1 MSLSAHL
8 DGNGPTR
15 GSRAE
20 PNELSARLDRI
31 ERLLDDR
38 FSDAGDDAVLGALDI
53 AARALGATWPKL
65 PAPPPEEPL
74 DTALHRLAEQGGLL
88 ARPVALD
95 DRYLAS
101 GSGPLIGRRA
111 DGAVFALVR
120 KGRGWVLHE
129 PGGLAPPRRLDG
141 QARASLPTS
150 GFQIGLALPAKAI
163 TPRELLTFGWWSV
176 WPDLAGYALMTALA
190 GLVAALIPILTG
202 TIVGTVVPGRELG
215 LLIDIALFLCVLAV
229 VNVAVSMASQLAL
242 LRIRGRLG
250 SMLRAAAIDRAVRM
264 PAGQHA
270 PVPPP
275 IMVLA
280 IRAVEGWHR
289 GVWSLG
295 LGLLASL
302 LMALPSLFVMAT
314 TLPGAALA
322 VLAVGAVAF
331 AAAWSIGR
339 HQQALMI
346 APGPGSPVSWMA
358 TAYETFFN
366 IDTVRATATETA
378 MFNRWAAGFS
388 SLQVKQLRTA
398 RLGAWSAG
406 IGAAVESLFLLA
418 AIGAVVLAG
427 VLSEPDRTVSFV
439 VAAGVV
445 VGAVSTM
452 IASASELSMLALQR
466 RIARPLL
473 LGVPGVEADG
483 EPLAEPQGAVS
494 VVSLTYRHDEASPAV
509 LQGVDLAVAPGRYV
523 GIVGAS
529 GAGKSTLIRLILGLA
544 TPEAGA
550 VFLDGVDT
558 RKLDMAAMRR
568 RIGIVGQGAS
578 LFPGTLRDNVALGA
592 GLRDAEI
599 WESLRLAGVAAD
611 IAAMPLGLGTVIG
624 DTNPMLSGGQ
634 VQRLLFARAIATRP
648 KLMILDEATSALD
661 PVAQATV
668 TRTIRA
674 LGITVIAVAHR
685 LETLQSC
692 DCIYMLERGR
702 IVEKG
707 SFAELAGH
715 DGPFSAMLARQS

>member
-1 MSLSAHL
+1 MSMTALL
-8 DGNGPTR
+8 DGEAPTR

-20 PNELSARLDRI
+20 PNELGARLDRI

-53 AARALGATWPKL
+53 AARALGTTWPKL
-65 PAPPPEEPL
+65 PAPATDEPL
-74 DTALHRLAEQGGLL
+74 DTALHRLGEQGGLL
-88 ARPVALD
+88 ARPMALD

-101 GSGPLIGRRA
+101 GTGPVIGRRS
-111 DGAVFALVR
+111 DGAVLALVR
-120 KGRGWVLHE
+120 KGRGWLVHE
-129 PGGLAPPRRLDG
+129 PSGPAAPRPLD
-141 QARASLPTS
+141 QDLRKALPAS
-150 GFQIGLALPAKAI
+150 GFQIGLALPAKAL
-163 TPRELLTFGWWSV
+163 TTRELLAFGWRSV
-176 WPDLAGYALMTALA
+176 LPDLAGYGLLTALA
-190 GLVAALIPILTG
+190 GLVAALIPVMTG
-202 TIVGTVVPGRELG
+202 AIVGTVVPGRELG
-215 LLIDIALFLCVLAV
+215 LLIDIALFLCVLAAM
-229 VNVAVSMASQLAL
+229 NVAVSMASQLAL
-242 LRIRGRLG
+242 LRMRGRLG

-295 LGLLASL
+295 LGLVASL

-322 VLAVGAVAF
+322 VLVAGGLAF
-331 AAAWSIGR
+331 AAAWLIGR
-339 HQQALMI
+339 RQQALMI

-366 IDTVRATATETA
+366 IDTVRATAAETA
-378 MFNRWAAGFS
+378 MFNRWAAGFA
-388 SLQVKQLRTA
+388 SLQVKQLRSA

-406 IGAAVESLFLLA
+406 IGAAVESLFILV

-427 VLSEPDRTVSFV
+427 ALTEPDRTISFV

-445 VGAVSTM
+445 VGAVSAM

-483 EPLAEPQGAVS
+483 EPLADPQGAVS
-494 VVSLTYRHDEASPAV
+494 IVSLSYRHDASSPAI
-509 LQGVDLAVAPGRYV
+509 LQDVDLAVAPGQYV
-523 GIVGAS
+523 GIVGPS
-529 GAGKSTLIRLILGLA
+529 GSGKSTLIRLILGLT

-558 RKLDMAAMRR
+558 RKLDMAALRR

-599 WESLRLAGVAAD
+599 WDSLRLAGIDRD

-648 KLMILDEATSALD
+648 KLVILDEATSALD
-661 PVAQATV
+661 PAAQATV
-668 TRTIRA
+668 TNTIRE

-707 SFAELAGH
+707 GFDELASGS
-715 DGPFSAMLARQS
+715 GPFAAMLGRQG

>member
-1 MSLSAHL
+1 MSGAALIDARA
-8 DGNGPTR
+8 PMR
-15 GSRAE
+15 GHRAE
-20 PNELSARLDRI
+20 PNELGSRLDRI

-53 AARALGATWPKL
+53 AARALAATWPKL
-65 PAPPPEEPL
+65 PAPPADEPL
-74 DTALHRLAEQGGLL
+74 DTALHRLGEQGGLL
-88 ARPVALD
+88 ARPLALD

-101 GSGPLIGRRA
+101 GTGPVIGRRA
-111 DGAVFALVR
+111 DATLLVLVR
-120 KGRGWVLHE
+120 KGRGWLLYE
-129 PGGLAPPRRLDG
+129 PGETELPRRLDRD
-141 QARASLPTS
+141 ARAALPAS
-150 GFQIGLALPAKAI
+150 GFQIGLALPAAAL
-163 TPRELLTFGWWSV
+163 TTRDLLAFGWRSV
-176 WPDLAGYALMTALA
+176 WPELGGYGLLTALA
-190 GLVAALIPILTG
+190 GLVAALIPVLTG

-215 LLIDIALFLCVLAV
+215 LLIDIALFLCVLAA

-242 LRIRGRLG
+242 LRIRGKLG

-264 PAGQHA
+264 PPGQHA

-275 IMVLA
+275 IMALA

-295 LGLLASL
+295 LGLVASL

-314 TLPGAALA
+314 TLPGAALS
-322 VLAVGAVAF
+322 VLVAGGAAF
-331 AAAWSIGR
+331 AAAWLIAR
-339 HQQALMI
+339 RQQALMI

-366 IDTVRATATETA
+366 IDTVRATAAETA
-378 MFNRWAAGFS
+378 MFNRWAAGFA
-388 SLQVKQLRTA
+388 SLQLKQLRSA
-398 RLGAWSAG
+398 RLGAWAAG
-406 IGAAVESLFLLA
+406 IGAAVEGLFILV

-427 VLSEPDRTVSFV
+427 ALTEPDRTISFV

-445 VGAVSTM
+445 VGAVSAM
-452 IASASELSMLALQR
+452 IASASELSMLSLQR

-483 EPLAEPQGAVS
+483 EPLADPQGAVS
-494 VVSLTYRHDEASPAV
+494 VVALSYRHDEASPAV
-509 LQGVDLAVAPGRYV
+509 LQGVDLVVAPGQYV
-523 GIVGAS
+523 GIVGPS

-544 TPEAGA
+544 MPEAGA
-550 VFLDGVDT
+550 VFIDGVDT

-578 LFPGTLRDNVALGA
+578 LFPGTLRDNVALGS
-592 GLRDAEI
+592 GLPDAEI
-599 WESLRLAGVAAD
+599 WESLRLAGIDRD
-611 IAAMPLGLGTVIG
+611 ISAMPLGLGTVIG

-661 PVAQATV
+661 PAAQATV

-674 LGITVIAVAHR
+674 LGTTVIAVAHR
-685 LETLQSC
+685 LETLRDC
-692 DCIYMLERGR
+692 DCIHVLERGR

-707 SFAELAGH
+707 SFDELAGR
-715 DGPFSAMLARQS
+715 DGPFAAMLGRQA